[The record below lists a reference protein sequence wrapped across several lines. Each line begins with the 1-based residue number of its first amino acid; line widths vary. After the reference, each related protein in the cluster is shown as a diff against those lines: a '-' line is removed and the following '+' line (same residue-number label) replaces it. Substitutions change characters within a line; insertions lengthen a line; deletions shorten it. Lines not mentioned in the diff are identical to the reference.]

1 MRGFANIMFFLA
13 LVSWTAA
20 FFTGPGNEM
29 IWKVGGYSLFMAG
42 LGVFLHLLAIVFP
55 GSAPV
60 HRPVRKSDL
69 RKCRTCGRPAIPG
82 SDLCKYHTD
91 EMRALDGGGMR

>member
-1 MRGFANIMFFLA
+1 MRNYANVSIFLA
-13 LVSWTAA
+13 LLSWTAA
-20 FFTGPGNEM
+20 FYTGPDGGF
-29 IWKVGGYSLFMAG
+29 IWDLGRYSLFMAG
-42 LGVFLHLLAIVFP
+42 LAVFLHLLAFIFP

-60 HRPVRKSDL
+60 HRPLKKSEI